1 MVKARKGPVNFKSR
15 PRAVSACRPLGAYLR
30 PAMKRKN
37 LTVVTEAEVSKVL
50 FEGKK
55 AVGVEYER
63 RGKTEQVGTA
73 REVIVSGGSI
83 NSPKLLQLSGIG
95 PA

>member
-1 MVKARKGPVNFKSR
+1 MG
-15 PRAVSACRPLGAYLR
+15 
-30 PAMKRKN
+30 
-37 LTVVTEAEVSKVL
+37 L

-95 PA
+95 PRELLTKHSIEVVHNAPAVGKNLTDHLCLLITINPKYRL